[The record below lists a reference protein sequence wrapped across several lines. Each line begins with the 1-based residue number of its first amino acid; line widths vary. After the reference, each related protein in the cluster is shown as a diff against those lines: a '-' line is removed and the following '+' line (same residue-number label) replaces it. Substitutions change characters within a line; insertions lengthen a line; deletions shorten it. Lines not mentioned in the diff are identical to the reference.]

1 MIIGIPKEIKP
12 NENRVATTPINVKEL
27 IEAGHEVLVETNAG
41 IGSGFDDEQYK
52 EIGAKIVDDPA
63 KVWKAKL
70 VLKVKEPMEE
80 EYKYFYDGLILFAYL
95 HLANDKPLTDALI
108 EKNVSALSYETISV
122 NGALPLL
129 KPMSEVAGRSAV
141 QVGAQFLQHR
151 YGGSGILL
159 SGVPGVRRGEVV
171 IIGGGVV
178 GSNAAKI
185 AIGLGANVTILDVN
199 QDRLAELDDIYG
211 TKIDTLMSN
220 SYNISQSVKKADLV
234 IGSVLVA
241 GAKAPI
247 LVTEEMVKSM
257 KKGSVIV
264 DVAVDQ
270 GGNFATTDRATTH
283 DDPIYTKH
291 GVIHYTVSNI
301 PGAVPRTATISLTNV
316 TMRYIKQVAN
326 KGLEKSFLE
335 NSAVLRGVNV
345 YKGLVTNK
353 GVAKAF
359 GYDFRNMYDIIR
371 G

>member
-41 IGSGFDDEQYK
+41 IGSGFDDEQYE

-63 KVWKAKL
+63 EVWKAKL

-171 IIGGGVV
+171 IIGSGVV

-185 AIGLGANVTILDVN
+185 AIGLGANVTVLDVN
-199 QDRLAELDDIYG
+199 PDRLAELDDIYG
-211 TKIDTLMSN
+211 TKINTLMSN

-316 TMRYIKQVAN
+316 TMRYIKQVAD

-353 GVAKAF
+353 GVAEAF
-359 GYDFRNMYDIIR
+359 DYDFRNMYDIIR